1 MKKIILLIFI
11 SLAFYSSKAQGV
23 FMLTTGTVA
32 PASSAIFNF
41 STPGS
46 VQTGCT
52 NWTGDPTTS
61 ITITDATTGWSLA
74 SIPSHWMKYGGTA
87 YGGVGN
93 GATMAS
99 TDGTFTQ
106 AMINS
111 SYFNISDSV
120 ANYQLQFTN
129 LPAGTYAIYM
139 LGGVPTSI
147 YDNSGNTR
155 FLVQFGTATV
165 NYNDF
170 DPNGKPGTT
179 GNLVTSGPGSVTS
192 GTFTGSITSGQTIQ
206 IGIAKTGSGQFGWVN
221 AIKIV
226 KTS

>member
-1 MKKIILLIFI
+1 MK
-11 SLAFYSSKAQGV
+11 SHAQSF
-23 FMLTTGTVA
+23 FMLSK
-32 PASSAIFNF
+32 PASVATQSAIFNF

-74 SIPSHWMKYGGTA
+74 NIPLHWMKYGGSA
-87 YGGVGN
+87 YGGTGN
-93 GATMAS
+93 GSTLAS

-120 ANYQLQFTN
+120 SSYQMRFTN
-129 LPAGTYAIYM
+129 LPTGTYAIYM
-139 LGGVPTSI
+139 LGGVPTSVF
-147 YDNSGNTR
+147 DNSGNTR

-179 GNLVTSGPGSVTS
+179 GNLVTSGPNSVTS

-206 IGIAKTGSGQFGWVN
+206 IGIAKTGSGQFGWIN

-226 KTS
+226 KTL